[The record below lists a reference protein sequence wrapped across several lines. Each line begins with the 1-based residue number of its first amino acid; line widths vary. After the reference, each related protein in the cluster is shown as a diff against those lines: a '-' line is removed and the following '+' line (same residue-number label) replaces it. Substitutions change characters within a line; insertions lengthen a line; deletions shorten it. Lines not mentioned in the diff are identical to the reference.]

1 MLSQEILELYKK
13 SRLMTYRA
21 MFGRIREKSGSL
33 SATEAY
39 AVDVIY
45 LLGAPTITQLADTLD
60 SLRTIAAQL
69 EKVDWASL
77 EQSTGDM
84 LTQAQRSLTAA
95 EEALSAVNDAAEKL
109 DVEGLNTA
117 VTELL
122 AVMQPLAEFFA
133 RFK

>member
-1 MLSQEILELYKK
+1 MQPPIQP
-13 SRLMTYRA
+13 
-21 MFGRIREKSGSL
+21 GSL
-33 SATEAY
+33 RA
-39 AVDVIY
+39 
-45 LLGAPTITQLADTLD
+45 
-60 SLRTIAAQL
+60 IAAQL

-84 LTQAQRSLTAA
+84 LAQAQKSLAAA
-95 EEALSAVNDAAEKL
+95 EEALTAVNDAAEKL

-133 RFK
+133 RSLGEAN